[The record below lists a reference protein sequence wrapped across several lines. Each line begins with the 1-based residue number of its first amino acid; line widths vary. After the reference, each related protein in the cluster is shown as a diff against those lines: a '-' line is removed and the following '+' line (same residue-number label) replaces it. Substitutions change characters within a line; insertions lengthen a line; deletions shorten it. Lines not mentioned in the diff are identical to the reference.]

1 MRGSLVSAAFLK
13 GRIIAVLN
21 LGSGSCDAS
30 SPGRIKKVF
39 DDAGLDHAE
48 VFSVEPG
55 KVNRALSFAARRG
68 DVVVVLGGDGTIRAA
83 AERCGRAGKLLIPL
97 PGGTMNVL
105 PRALFGNKGWEQA
118 LADTLAEPEVRVV
131 SGGSADGK
139 PFFCSAIVGAP
150 SLWAETREAVRR
162 GDLGQV
168 ASTAATA
175 IRRQAETVD
184 YDFGGGVCGSARAV
198 AVTCPLVVADLD
210 DDAPVLDAA
219 ALDEATAAGL
229 FRLAFNAIF
238 NDWRDDPAVS
248 RARVKSVH
256 LSARGRVP
264 VILDGETMP
273 LGRSVNIRFV
283 PRAFRALTPAEKS

>member
-1 MRGSLVSAAFLK
+1 M
-13 GRIIAVLN
+13 
-21 LGSGSCDAS
+21 
-30 SPGRIKKVF
+30 
-39 DDAGLDHAE
+39 
-48 VFSVEPG
+48 
-55 KVNRALSFAARRG
+55 
-68 DVVVVLGGDGTIRAA
+68 
-83 AERCGRAGKLLIPL
+83 
-97 PGGTMNVL
+97 
-105 PRALFGNKGWEQA
+105 
-118 LADTLAEPEVRVV
+118 
-131 SGGSADGK
+131 
-139 PFFCSAIVGAP
+139 
-150 SLWAETREAVRR
+150 
-162 GDLGQV
+162 
-168 ASTAATA
+168 
-175 IRRQAETVD
+175 
-184 YDFGGGVCGSARAV
+184 
-198 AVTCPLVVADLD
+198 ADLD